1 MASFVDTNILLYAI
15 STHGAE
21 TGKKEVARRIL
32 TRSDLALSTQVL
44 QEFYVQATRARG
56 ADLGCLTAA
65 RLIRSWTRFPVQPIT
80 VEIVFAAIRTQQRFG
95 LSYWDSAIVEAA
107 RSMECPEVLTED
119 LQHHQ
124 DFDGVVTIDPFR

>member
-15 STHGAE
+15 SSDGAE
-21 TGKKEVARRIL
+21 ATKKRVARRIL
-32 TRSDLALSTQVL
+32 TRSGLALSTQVL

-56 ADLGCLTAA
+56 SGVGFLTTA
-65 RLIRSWTRFPVQPIT
+65 RLIRSWTRFPVQPAT

-107 RSMECPEVLTED
+107 RSMGCPEVLTED

-124 DFDGVVTIDPFR
+124 DFDGVVAINPFR